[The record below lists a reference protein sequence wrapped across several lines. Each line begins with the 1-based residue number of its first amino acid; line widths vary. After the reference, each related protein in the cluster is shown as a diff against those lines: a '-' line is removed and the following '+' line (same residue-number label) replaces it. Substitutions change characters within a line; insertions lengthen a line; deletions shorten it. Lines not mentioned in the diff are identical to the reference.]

1 MLIFRLRITN
11 KQEVELEKKLKV
23 NQKLGKIRES
33 KQIMALLAISKG
45 VEIKEVAKVLQ
56 ITEEI
61 INKYVRNYLVRGIES
76 INKGKSP
83 GRPGKLNKRQKEELA
98 EIIEKGPQTARFS
111 GGCWRSP
118 MIVELIRKK
127 YSVKYS
133 VFYIAE
139 LLKNMGFSFQKARF
153 ISDHLDEDKRA
164 EWLVETW
171 PKIFNLAR
179 QKGAYLLF
187 GDEASFP
194 QWGSLSY
201 TWSRRGKQPT
211 IKTSGT
217 RKSFRVFGLI
227 DYFTGKFFYQSTTL
241 HFNSDTYQAFLEDVL
256 ARTSKHVIVVQD
268 GAKYHTSKQI
278 KDFFEKNKLR
288 LTVFQ
293 LPTYSPDF
301 NPIEKLWKN
310 LKQSHIH
317 LHHFPDFSSLQS
329 KVDEALFDFS
339 NIPFSILSLFGF
351 YDSLNES
358 LPLAA

>member
-1 MLIFRLRITN
+1 MLSFRLTIT
-11 KQEVELEKKLKV
+11 KTQEQELEKKLKD
-23 NQKLGKIRES
+23 NQKTGKLRES
-33 KQIMALLAISKG
+33 KQIMALLAMSKG
-45 VEIKEVAKVLQ
+45 VEAKNIAKTLE

-61 INKYVRNYLVRGIES
+61 ITKYVRNYIINGIES
-76 INKGKSP
+76 IRKGKSP
-83 GRPGKLNKRQKEELA
+83 GRPGKLNKKQKQELS
-98 EIIEKGPQTARFS
+98 EIIEKGPEAAGFS

-118 MIVELIRKK
+118 MIVELIRKR
-127 YSVKYS
+127 YGVKYN

-164 EWLVETW
+164 EWLAETW
-171 PKIFNLAR
+171 PKAFNLAR
-179 QKGAYLLF
+179 KKGAYLLF

-201 TWSRRGKQPT
+201 TWSVRGKQPT

-227 DYFTGKFFYQSTTL
+227 DYFTGKFFYQSTIL
-241 HFNSDTYQAFLEDVL
+241 HFNSDTYQAFLTSVL
-256 ARTSKHVIVVQD
+256 NRTTKHIVLIQD
-268 GAKYHTSKQI
+268 GAKYHTSKQV
-278 KDFFEKNKLR
+278 KNFFEKNKLR

-293 LPTYSPDF
+293 LPSYSPDF

-310 LKQSHIH
+310 LKKSHIH
-317 LHHFPDFSSLQS
+317 LHHFPTFDSLQS

-339 NIPFSILSLFGF
+339 NLPFAILNLFGF
-351 YDSLNES
+351 YDSINHS

>member
-11 KQEVELEKKLKV
+11 KQEQELEKKLKV

-33 KQIMALLAISKG
+33 KQIMAVLAISRG
-45 VEIKEVAKVLQ
+45 VGVKEVAEVLQ

-61 INKYVRNYLVRGIES
+61 ITKYVRNYLVRGIES
-76 INKGKSP
+76 IKKGKST
-83 GRPGKLNKRQKEELA
+83 GRPGKLNKKQKEELA
-98 EIIEKGPQTARFS
+98 EIIEKGPQEAGFS

-118 MIVELIRKK
+118 MIAELVKKK
-127 YSVKYS
+127 YGVKYS

-153 ISDHLDEDKRA
+153 VSDHLDEEKRA
-164 EWLVETW
+164 KWLAENW

-179 QKGAYLLF
+179 NKGAYLLF
-187 GDEASFP
+187 GDEVSFP

-201 TWSRRGKQPT
+201 TWSRRGKQP
-211 IKTSGT
+211 IVKTSGV

-241 HFNSDTYQAFLEDVL
+241 HFNSDTYESFLTDVM
-256 ARTSKHVIVVQD
+256 ARTQKHIILVQD

-310 LKQSHIH
+310 VKKSHIH
-317 LHHFPDFSSLQS
+317 LHHFPSFDSLQS
-329 KVDEALFDFS
+329 KVNTALFDFS
-339 NIPFSILSLFGF
+339 NQPFAILALFGF
-351 YDSLNES
+351 YDSINFS